1 MEALRSAAAV
11 IVNAS
16 TSVGCSELMVDS
28 EPEELYLM
36 GCDPPVVTI
45 PAARFERAMAAVV
58 SNVTLRPVDYT
69 NLCFDL
75 SCVLQQLHVA
85 APYVREPKQ
94 AKVGTP

>member
-1 MEALRSAAAV
+1 
-11 IVNAS
+11 
-16 TSVGCSELMVDS
+16 MVDS